1 MYRHTDIETSNIPIL
16 NLRREFE
23 DYLRLLRLEGF
34 KERVFNCRNQPVEI
48 PNLTWHGLP
57 NDLLTLMLQR
67 SILGIE
73 SYLCAAVEYELSRRG
88 LLTEELKDQLSNPF
102 SLSKK
107 AVVALYEKMPE
118 LVDPSFMLSS
128 HSKEFYGAVER
139 FYKTVR
145 NPIFHGSQ
153 VALPGENFNRVASA
167 FNLLASMYDWI
178 DSWYGAF
185 PSGWKH
191 IRNP

>member
-1 MYRHTDIETSNIPIL
+1 MHRHADIETSNIPIV

-23 DYLRLLRLEGF
+23 DYLRLFKTEGF
-34 KERVFNCRNQPVEI
+34 KGRVFNCPNEPVEI

-88 LLTEELKDQLSNPF
+88 ALTEGVKEQLSNPF
-102 SLSKK
+102 SLNRK

-118 LVDPSFMLSS
+118 LVDPSFKLSR
-128 HSKEFYGAVER
+128 HCKELYAAVEH
-139 FYKTVR
+139 FYKTAR
-145 NPIFHGSQ
+145 NPIFHGNQ
-153 VALPGENFNRVASA
+153 IALAGENFDRVASA
-167 FNLLASMYDWI
+167 FNLLASVYDWI